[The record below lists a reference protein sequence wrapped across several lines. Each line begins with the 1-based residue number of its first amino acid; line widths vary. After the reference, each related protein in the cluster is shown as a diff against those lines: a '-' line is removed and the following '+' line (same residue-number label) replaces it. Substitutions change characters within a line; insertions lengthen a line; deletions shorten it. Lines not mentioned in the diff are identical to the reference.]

1 MNKIEER
8 PDVAPIAL
16 TNEVPPMADYM
27 RRAEAPRPIARGMTR
42 ASECL
47 CVCFSNC
54 QTTEPSKDAFYWM
67 RPLSKKVGY
76 DH

>member
-1 MNKIEER
+1 M
-8 PDVAPIAL
+8 AL

-27 RRAEAPRPIARGMTR
+27 RRAKARRPIARGITR

-54 QTTEPSKDAFYWM
+54 QTAEPLLDAAAFEKG
-67 RPLSKKVGY
+67 RL
-76 DH
+76 